1 MLNRVLLFVA
11 FCFTVFAICFL
22 IYKNHEMTV
31 KQQSIEKELV
41 SSKELL
47 GNILRSSSQYA
58 SKEDIDNLAKI
69 YDVNV
74 KSIQK
79 DLDRVGGKVDAINV
93 YVTSSKGTK
102 KSDLPS
108 DSSTKIDNNVPN
120 LTVNCNGKELA
131 CPNPDVYGYLQSSQ
145 KLNLNETF
153 DNTEVPFGSVEFS
166 ASKEKPWT
174 KEIYAR
180 DYVSTTVIG
189 KDENER
195 LYSYNKT
202 YIVVNDKKYEL
213 HIKDSAI
220 RQEYPS
226 PSFKFW
232 NPRLYLGYDVGFNA
246 TSFGFATGPTLS
258 LQLMSYGMYN
268 RSPDFSL
275 LQIGLGVDFEQRVV
289 TGSLSPFLF
298 NIGKQIPFMSNLYVG
313 PSVQVGTNKD
323 IMLMGGI
330 KVGL

>member
-1 MLNRVLLFVA
+1 MLNRVLLFLA
-11 FCFTVFAICFL
+11 FCFAVFSVCFL

-31 KQQSIEKELV
+31 RQQSIENELV

-58 SKEDIDNLAKI
+58 SKEDIDSLAKL
-69 YDVNV
+69 YDVNI

-79 DLDRVGGKVDAINV
+79 DLDRVGGKVEAINV
-93 YVTSSKGTK
+93 YVTSSKGSK
-102 KSDLPS
+102 QSDLSS
-108 DSSTKIDNNVPN
+108 DSSTKNDKTNPN
-120 LTVNCNGKELA
+120 PTVNCNGKEIN
-131 CPNPDVYGYLQSSQ
+131 CPNPDTYGYLQSSQ
-145 KLNLNETF
+145 KLNLNESF
-153 DNTEVPFGSVEFS
+153 DDVEVPFGSVEFS
-166 ASKEKPWT
+166 AWKEKPWT

-180 DYVSTTVIG
+180 EYTSTTVIG
-189 KDENER
+189 KDEDER

-213 HIKDSAI
+213 HIKNSTL

-246 TSFGFATGPTLS
+246 SSFGLATGPVFS
-258 LQLMSYGMYN
+258 LQLMSYGIYN
-268 RSPDFSL
+268 RNPDISF
-275 LQIGLGVDFEQRVV
+275 LQLGLGIDVEQRVV

-298 NIGKQIPFMSNLYVG
+298 NVGKQIPFMSNLYVG
-313 PSVQVGTNKD
+313 PSVQVGTNRD
-323 IMLMGGI
+323 VMLMGGI